1 MTPTEFLIQH
11 RESIMGIYTVP
22 SSTWNKVKFELP
34 EIETIMTYNTFKTL
48 IRPVVET
55 CRFLSNELTS
65 TKQELDKVTQE
76 RDNLQNMYN
85 QLYNNDR
92 LDKVIQNP
100 DGLQKLDKVIQ
111 NPDGLQKLDKV
122 IQNPDSLQKLD
133 KVIQNPDGLQKLDK
147 VIQNPDGLQKLDKVI
162 QNPDGLQKL
171 DKVIQ
176 SDKNIQGWSIQVSKG
191 YYRGFRKFGR
201 KLVSVYLGKNLDGAE
216 NKIIEKEQ
224 RIREAVTTT
233 ITHSL

>member
-22 SSTWNKVKFELP
+22 AATWNKVKFELP

-65 TKQELDKVTQE
+65 SKQELDKVTQE

-100 DGLQKLDKVIQ
+100 DNLQKLDKVIQ
-111 NPDGLQKLDKV
+111 NPDDLQK
-122 IQNPDSLQKLD
+122 
-133 KVIQNPDGLQKLDK
+133 
-147 VIQNPDGLQKLDKVI
+147 
-162 QNPDGLQKL
+162 
-171 DKVIQ
+171 
-176 SDKNIQGWSIQVSKG
+176 SDKNIQGWSIQFSKG

-216 NKIIEKEQ
+216 NKIIEKQQ
-224 RIREAVTTT
+224 RIHEAVTT
-233 ITHSL
+233 SL

>member
-100 DGLQKLDKVIQ
+100 DDLQKL
-111 NPDGLQKLDKV
+111 
-122 IQNPDSLQKLD
+122 
-133 KVIQNPDGLQKLDK
+133 
-147 VIQNPDGLQKLDKVI
+147 
-162 QNPDGLQKL
+162 
-171 DKVIQ
+171 
-176 SDKNIQGWSIQVSKG
+176 DKNIQGWSIQFSKG

-216 NKIIEKEQ
+216 NKIIEKQQ
-224 RIREAVTTT
+224 RIHEAVTT
-233 ITHSL
+233 SL